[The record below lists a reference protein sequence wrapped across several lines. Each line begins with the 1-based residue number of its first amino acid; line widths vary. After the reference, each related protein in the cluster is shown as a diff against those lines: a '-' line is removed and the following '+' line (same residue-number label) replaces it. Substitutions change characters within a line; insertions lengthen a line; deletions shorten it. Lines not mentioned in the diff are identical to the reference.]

1 MFLGEF
7 IVRYNLHYKA
17 HFRGLYR
24 DKEEVFKI
32 QIASIITFWKGK
44 KSNS

>member
-32 QIASIITFWKGK
+32 QNCFNNYILEGQKI
-44 KSNS
+44 